1 MPKINYKK
9 LELSGDFAAAATSI
23 RKRGTSLKTDVG
35 AALYCSLAFINLH
48 GDYVSSV
55 EPLLDAIK
63 DAFGKN
69 LHVAAQE
76 YVMKFSWLAYNDVEK
91 KLFKDQTKVM
101 DLDGASKADWWAT
114 ERKPKA
120 VPFDA
125 QKKVED
131 LFKAFDTQVAAGNGT
146 MGGFLDLVIAK
157 AVERNP
163 DLAVDLFRDLSAEKQ
178 NETLAVLVAIMTP
191 ANADEVIVEQDEQ
204 IAA

>member
-23 RKRGTSLKTDVG
+23 RKRGTSLKADVG
-35 AALYCSLAFINLH
+35 AALYCSLAFIDKH
-48 GDYVSSV
+48 GDYKSSV

-76 YVMKFSWLAYNDVEK
+76 YVMKFSWLAWNDTEK
-91 KLFKDQTKVM
+91 KFFKDHTKVM
-101 DLDGASKADWWAT
+101 DLDGAAKADWWAT

-125 QKKVED
+125 QKKIDD
-131 LFKAFDTQVAAGNGT
+131 LFKAFDQQVAAGNGT
-146 MGGFLDLVIAK
+146 MDAFLDLVIAK
-157 AVERNP
+157 AKDRNP

-178 NETLAVLVAIMTP
+178 NEALQIMVNIMTP
-191 ANADEVIVEQDEQ
+191 ANAEAPTEVEA